1 MGRRDNERS
10 YKAAQRL
17 LASQKRSAHVIV
29 CGNEKGGSGKTT
41 TTMHLVIHLMKAGFK
56 VATIDLDAR
65 QQSLTR
71 YIQNRLNWSLRQG
84 VDLELPS
91 HYRFDTSTH
100 DSVSSAQAMD
110 YTAYVDAVQEVEGT
124 HDFIV
129 VDTPGSDSYLMRLAH
144 SMADTLLTPMNDSFV
159 DFDVLG
165 TVDPHSLTITDF
177 SHYARMV
184 REARRQRFLADDGLL
199 DWIVVR
205 NRLSSLASRNQ
216 QNLMSCVT
224 QLSMQLGYRIADG
237 ISERVIFREYFPMG
251 LTALDDMDEVNPNG
265 DVRST
270 ASHLAARQEV
280 AKLVKMLRL
289 PIDDVSRK
297 RARSRKVW
305 MEAAHKPVALP
316 DIFAD

>member
-1 MGRRDNERS
+1 MGRQDNERS
-10 YKAAQRL
+10 YQAAKRL
-17 LASQKRSAHVIV
+17 VAKQKRSAHVIV

-41 TTMHLVIHLMKAGFK
+41 TTMHVVVHLMKAGFR

-84 VDLELPS
+84 IELELPA

-100 DSVSSAQAMD
+100 DSAASAQAMD
-110 YTAYVDAVQEVEGT
+110 YTAFIDAVQEVEGT

-165 TVDPHSLTITDF
+165 AVDPHSMEITDF

-251 LTALDDMDEVNPNG
+251 LTALDNMDEVNPNG

-270 ASHLAARQEV
+270 ASHLAAREEV
-280 AKLVKMLRL
+280 SKLVHMLRL

-297 RARSRKVW
+297 RAQSRKIW

-316 DIFAD
+316 DIFVD